1 MDLRKYFFV
10 MIVIVSVALAGCAQK
25 QYVTANPEPSKKGY
39 DALYEGAK
47 DYMASDRFDEAE
59 EILLG
64 IAKDPDESEARV
76 MLEEIKTLKASMNS
90 FLKAAK
96 LLESGKFRESYE
108 ALMGVSKLDTK
119 RFALVEEVSER
130 IRKAVL
136 EKAEDLKDS
145 GDADGSLELL
155 EDYLKADSGAESIQA
170 YVNRL
175 YSPKPTETNP
185 EPTKPEEVQT
195 QPSETPL
202 PAPTEPIGT
211 MAGYV
216 VTLDPGH
223 QLKESSSLEPIGP
236 DSSVMKA
243 RVSSGTMG
251 TETGIPEHELVLDI
265 SLRVRALLV
274 EKGIKVVMT
283 RTVADVDL
291 SNIDRAK
298 IANENSSDLF
308 VRIHANGAIDSGI
321 SGISAY
327 YPSTRNQ
334 WAGHLSSDSRRASS
348 LILEGIVRETG
359 AKDRGARASD
369 SYTGINWSEVPV
381 TIIETGF
388 MTNHDEDLLLAT
400 DEYRQK
406 MAIGIAD
413 GIIAYLGL

>member
-1 MDLRKYFFV
+1 
-10 MIVIVSVALAGCAQK
+10 
-25 QYVTANPEPSKKGY
+25 
-39 DALYEGAK
+39 
-47 DYMASDRFDEAE
+47 
-59 EILLG
+59 
-64 IAKDPDESEARV
+64 
-76 MLEEIKTLKASMNS
+76 
-90 FLKAAK
+90 
-96 LLESGKFRESYE
+96 
-108 ALMGVSKLDTK
+108 
-119 RFALVEEVSER
+119 
-130 IRKAVL
+130 
-136 EKAEDLKDS
+136 
-145 GDADGSLELL
+145 
-155 EDYLKADSGAESIQA
+155 
-170 YVNRL
+170 
-175 YSPKPTETNP
+175 
-185 EPTKPEEVQT
+185 
-195 QPSETPL
+195 
-202 PAPTEPIGT
+202 
-211 MAGYV
+211 
-216 VTLDPGH
+216 
-223 QLKESSSLEPIGP
+223 
-236 DSSVMKA
+236 
-243 RVSSGTMG
+243 
-251 TETGIPEHELVLDI
+251 
-265 SLRVRALLV
+265 
-274 EKGIKVVMT
+274 MT

-308 VRIHANGAIDSGI
+308 VRIHANGAIESGI